1 MEGFELIATGLW
13 SIVPPILA
21 LVLALITKEVYSS
34 LTIGVFTGM
43 IIYQFT
49 LNGVGGEQLVASF
62 TMVPQMMAEQI
73 AGNGALLLFLALL
86 GALTVVIATAGGSR
100 AYAEWVTTHVKNA
113 RAASILTAL
122 LGIII
127 FVDDYFNCLTVGAVM
142 RPVTDKF
149 RVSHEKLAWIID
161 STAAPVC
168 IIAPV
173 SSWAVAV
180 GGYMGEDGFNTFVA
194 SIPYNFYALLTIF
207 FVFFMLFLQKDFGP
221 MAAAQAD
228 AEGRIPA
235 EGSALE
241 AVSLARIA
249 DKAQVDLE
257 GAPNIPTVVTEEGD
271 IDDAAAGAI
280 EEYKGLNISDRGT
293 IWDLIVPILVLIV
306 FSILGM
312 MYMGGVAGL
321 MGAFL
326 YENSVEAPVPF
337 VGMLIALVC
346 ALVCSGLGALIYS
359 VLTISLRAN
368 QNVTGLALTTFGM
381 GFGNFFGGSLSRLAG
396 GVGQISTQATAS
408 AFRAK
413 IPVLSTLPVVG
424 EVLFSYGFL
433 TYFSIVLTVVLS
445 WFLYRTRKGLNLRA
459 VGENAATA
467 DAAGVNVTAYKYLAT
482 LVGGMLAGL
491 GGLYFVM
498 EYTGG
503 TWVNN
508 GFGDRGWL
516 AIALVIF
523 ARWRPLNAI
532 WGSILFGGLYI
543 LYLYI
548 PGLDRSM
555 QEIFKALPYVVTI
568 VVLVITSLRK
578 KREDQP
584 PMSLGVAYF
593 REDRG

>member
-1 MEGFELIATGLW
+1 MNLI
-13 SIVPPILA
+13 
-21 LVLALITKEVYSS
+21 
-34 LTIGVFTGM
+34 
-43 IIYQFT
+43 
-49 LNGVGGEQLVASF
+49 
-62 TMVPQMMAEQI
+62 
-73 AGNGALLLFLALL
+73 
-86 GALTVVIATAGGSR
+86 VV
-100 AYAEWVTTHVKNA
+100 
-113 RAASILTAL
+113 
-122 LGIII
+122 
-127 FVDDYFNCLTVGAVM
+127 
-142 RPVTDKF
+142 
-149 RVSHEKLAWIID
+149 
-161 STAAPVC
+161 
-168 IIAPV
+168 
-173 SSWAVAV
+173 
-180 GGYMGEDGFNTFVA
+180 
-194 SIPYNFYALLTIF
+194 
-207 FVFFMLFLQKDFGP
+207 FLQK
-221 MAAAQAD
+221 AIAQ
-228 AEGRIPA
+228 G
-235 EGSALE
+235 
-241 AVSLARIA
+241 IA
-249 DKAQVDLE
+249 ILY
-257 GAPNIPTVVTEEGD
+257 GANGEIVTEKSGN
-271 IDDAAAGAI
+271 
-280 EEYKGLNISDRGT
+280 LNLG
-293 IWDLIVPILVLIV
+293 VP
-306 FSILGM
+306 GM

-337 VGMLIALVC
+337 VCMLIAMVC
-346 ALVCSGLGALIYS
+346 ELVCSGLGALIYS

-413 IPVLSTLPVVG
+413 IPVLRTLPVVG